1 KIKFLSWK
9 YCGISN
15 WRTSK
20 LFCLSLNN
28 TDFFEYSVLYLC
40 LAINRFQKLSS
51 VPDMR
56 IFKFKWLMTSPST
69 KRDFKIS
76 ISACAGDFWS
86 IMPDKSPNSAAEVP
100 LLSSTCTNASTVYVS
115 GVVLKYS
122 KAQIKLKIMHR
133 AISFH
138 CAIKEKNNSFRSMVS

>member
-1 KIKFLSWK
+1 SLYFIFCSFVHLHLHSFPTRRSSDLPSLKLKIKFLSWK

-20 LFCLSLNN
+20 LFLLSLNN

-51 VPDMR
+51 VPDIR

-76 ISACAGDFWS
+76 ISA
-86 IMPDKSPNSAAEVP
+86 
-100 LLSSTCTNASTVYVS
+100 
-115 GVVLKYS
+115 
-122 KAQIKLKIMHR
+122 
-133 AISFH
+133 
-138 CAIKEKNNSFRSMVS
+138 